1 MTVNVELLWFED
13 CPNHVATDALIREVL
28 HELGLR
34 APVHRIEVPD
44 EPTGNRVRFP
54 GSPTVRVNGRDI
66 EPGFDPNICVDCAPR
81 CRLYLTS
88 EGLRGAPERAWIH
101 SALTAA
107 IGAG

>member
-1 MTVNVELLWFED
+1 MTVNVELLWCED

-66 EPGFDPNICVDCAPR
+66 EPGFDPNTCVDCASTVR
-81 CRLYLTS
+81 RLCAALPP
-88 EGLRGAPERAWIH
+88 LPDRRGRSR
-101 SALTAA
+101 SAGSSTAKA
-107 IGAG
+107 LA